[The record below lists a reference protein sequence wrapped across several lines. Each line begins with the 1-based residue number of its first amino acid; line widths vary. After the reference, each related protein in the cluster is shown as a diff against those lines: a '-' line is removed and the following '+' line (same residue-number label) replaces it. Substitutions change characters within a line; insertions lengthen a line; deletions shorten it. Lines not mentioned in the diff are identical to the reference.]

1 MGYQLRNHIPLA
13 GPATREPCDGSESRL
28 RVSMGFTPRWYH
40 DRLGIDFD
48 QKWHLDPEYR
58 YASMVNMKEL
68 LHAKFPTIP
77 YFTPRYTNG
86 IEPTCATISSVYGIL
101 LIPMLYGAQPL
112 YTVDGWPDAKP
123 IFSFQD
129 LKELPEIDLE
139 SSTVFQQLLSQ
150 MDFIANRWGAIHG
163 YLNYQGILN
172 IAVKLRGSELF
183 IDMLEEPETIKNFFS
198 HISRTIEMVSKN
210 VQKKQRAS
218 GFSVDLLSMS
228 NCTVSMISSSQ
239 YEEFILPFDSYLASQ
254 YPRFGIHTCNWV
266 ADRYLDAMRKID
278 KMGYLDTGTNSDL
291 VRIKRMFPDT
301 RRAILITPGEL
312 ESMDEA
318 EILAMVT
325 KIDLQYAPCD
335 IVLADLETTIAD
347 ERILHILE
355 LIANVEDGRQ

>member
-1 MGYQLRNHIPLA
+1 
-13 GPATREPCDGSESRL
+13 
-28 RVSMGFTPRWYH
+28 
-40 DRLGIDFD
+40 
-48 QKWHLDPEYR
+48 
-58 YASMVNMKEL
+58 
-68 LHAKFPTIP
+68 
-77 YFTPRYTNG
+77 
-86 IEPTCATISSVYGIL
+86 
-101 LIPMLYGAQPL
+101 
-112 YTVDGWPDAKP
+112 
-123 IFSFQD
+123 
-129 LKELPEIDLE
+129 
-139 SSTVFQQLLSQ
+139 

-183 IDMLEEPETIKNFFS
+183 IDMLEDPETIKNFFC

-278 KMGYLDTGTNSDL
+278 KMGYLDTGVNSDL
-291 VRIKRMFPDT
+291 VRIKRMFPNT

-312 ESMDEA
+312 ESLDEA

-335 IVLADLETTIAD
+335 IVLADLETTITD
-347 ERILHILE
+347 ERIRHILE